1 MNKIAFNRNSKK
13 ERLTMK
19 EEILA
24 VARLGIFNKAEEHS
38 VEMNLQIQSGLFGRT
53 YTVSRDDYEKELFKK
68 DKAKIDLMF

>member
-1 MNKIAFNRNSKK
+1 LNKIAFNRNSKK

>member
-1 MNKIAFNRNSKK
+1 
-13 ERLTMK
+13 MK